1 MKQFQSVEDIV
12 MDSSFRRWVVHN
24 DPEAQQQWQVYLAQ
38 QPEHTELVEQ
48 AKQILQELPDIKYR
62 MSDALLHE
70 TWSNIA
76 SAVDISGKVTNSSE
90 AKSRRLQS
98 TGLLIAASFTGLALL
113 SFILWFTV
121 TDTDQ
126 NTYQTAYGET
136 QRLLLPDSSVVMLNA
151 NSTISYNERSFL
163 QQREVWIAGEAFFTI
178 AKQWDADSTLT
189 DFSVR
194 TEDLSVNVLGTKFNV
209 NTHRESTKVILSEGS
224 VKLVLP
230 QGASTK
236 SVLMKPGE
244 MVTFA
249 SHNQTLEKTVVN
261 PTKRT
266 AWQQNEL
273 VFNDTPV
280 QEIIH
285 TLEDTYGWQITVQ
298 NQRVLSRGYTG
309 TFQDP
314 DPEIILMA
322 LETLFDLEIEYNG
335 NRIIIK

>member
-38 QPEHTELVEQ
+38 HPEHTELVEQ

-62 MSDALLHE
+62 MSDDLLHE

-76 SAVDISGKVTNSSE
+76 SAVDISGKVANSSE
-90 AKSRRLQS
+90 TKSRRLQS
-98 TGLLIAASFTGLALL
+98 TGLLIAASFTGLVLL

-163 QQREVWIAGEAFFTI
+163 QQREIWIAGEAFFTI